1 MTDDYNPLINADRYK
16 SRIDMS
22 VIGPMKK
29 FDPLPIP
36 FQSVPIKSVPI
47 ETESEKIGTRLI
59 GIGIGVTR
67 YLDAFYRKT
76 CDSTSQ
82 ICILDN
88 EKQQFCTLCAC
99 ILRISTFCRRS
110 RSFYVSA
117 TSRFA
122 HGQFANVR

>member
-36 FQSVPIKSVPI
+36 FQSVPILSVPI

-67 YLDAFYRKT
+67 YLDAFPK
-76 CDSTSQ
+76 SAQLS
-82 ICILDN
+82 
-88 EKQQFCTLCAC
+88 KKG
-99 ILRISTFCRRS
+99 S
-110 RSFYVSA
+110 RTV
-117 TSRFA
+117 
-122 HGQFANVR
+122 

>member
-47 ETESEKIGTRLI
+47 ETESEKNRDPIDRHRHRCDPIFGRLP
-59 GIGIGVTR
+59 
-67 YLDAFYRKT
+67 
-76 CDSTSQ
+76 
-82 ICILDN
+82 
-88 EKQQFCTLCAC
+88 
-99 ILRISTFCRRS
+99 
-110 RSFYVSA
+110 
-117 TSRFA
+117 
-122 HGQFANVR
+122 

>member
-1 MTDDYNPLINADRYK
+1 MTDDYNPLTNADRYK

-67 YLDAFYRKT
+67 YLDAFPYLYSLCPLLFILFSLKKYF
-76 CDSTSQ
+76 SSGPP
-82 ICILDN
+82 CIFL
-88 EKQQFCTLCAC
+88 
-99 ILRISTFCRRS
+99 I
-110 RSFYVSA
+110 
-117 TSRFA
+117 
-122 HGQFANVR
+122 

>member
-1 MTDDYNPLINADRYK
+1 
-16 SRIDMS
+16 MS

-67 YLDAFYRKT
+67 YLDAFPYTRDGIVHVQSKE
-76 CDSTSQ
+76 
-82 ICILDN
+82 L
-88 EKQQFCTLCAC
+88 TLEDHLKLMAG
-99 ILRISTFCRRS
+99 RMVEFDMKGGKEA
-110 RSFYVSA
+110 V
-117 TSRFA
+117 
-122 HGQFANVR
+122 QD